1 MQATS
6 FGRSPPY
13 DSDMNSNDK
22 TQDAPMMDGATE
34 ATEEEKQAGRQDQ
47 IDADDTRDA
56 GLDDNLRS
64 IRGVGENK
72 GRPRTEGNG
81 NGSDGAVDISNN
93 SEDSENSDS

>member
-1 MQATS
+1 MQATG
-6 FGRSPPY
+6 FVHSPTY
-13 DSDMNSNDK
+13 ASGMNSNDK

-47 IDADDTRDA
+47 IDADATRDA

-64 IRGVGENK
+64 IRGVGEDK

-81 NGSDGAVDISNN
+81 NGSDGAVDISH
-93 SEDSENSDS
+93 NSDS